1 MVKLLYIFIYIFIY
15 YYYLFIFY
23 LYFIY
28 IFIFYFIFCCHQ
40 SNPCSRIGSWISH
53 VDARTCVNYA
63 HPSYV
68 HIHIVSRC
76 HSHWVKFAKNLCPNL
91 TPPGQISS
99 LWEESI
105 NLIEWVPGFFFFFF
119 FQLSEIAIMAR
130 IKHSSWL
137 KWLVSWNVCTRGRQL
152 GFVFS
157 KHLVIYIC
165 IFWISIIW
173 LLQNVQWSLIWLC
186 VSSPPKKT
194 RWF

>member
-1 MVKLLYIFIYIFIY
+1 M
-15 YYYLFIFY
+15 
-23 LYFIY
+23 
-28 IFIFYFIFCCHQ
+28 CE
-40 SNPCSRIGSWISH
+40 
-53 VDARTCVNYA
+53 
-63 HPSYV
+63 
-68 HIHIVSRC
+68 
-76 HSHWVKFAKNLCPNL
+76 LCPSIICAYTHSLQMSLTLGQVCQKLMPKSYTSRPNL
-91 TPPGQISS
+91 FLMGRVNKFNRVSTR
-99 LWEESI
+99 
-105 NLIEWVPGFFFFFF
+105 VFFFFF